1 MLRIFSGGYF
11 SMLGHGKS
19 VKIIAIFLRYENIEN
34 VRQDI
39 CATPKEHKVCHKFGE
54 MLQFVSAV
62 A

>member
-1 MLRIFSGGYF
+1 
-11 SMLGHGKS
+11 MLGHGKS